1 MALRFLRFAARF
13 NAAGLAGMV
22 FLPLMMTVLPGCLP
36 PSTAACSAGC
46 VIINEDAQRQSVV
59 GFSCH
64 TRVLALP

>member
-36 PSTAACSAGC
+36 PSTAACSAVC
-46 VIINEDAQRQSVV
+46 VI
-59 GFSCH
+59 G
-64 TRVLALP
+64 